1 MYALSG
7 LLLFFCFF
15 LLFLS
20 VCLFVL
26 GFFFA
31 FFLIYKTYNLFIMNA
46 LNNTVDKCYLLFF
59 LDIFC

>member
-7 LLLFFCFF
+7 LLLFFSFVF
-15 LLFLS
+15 
-20 VCLFVL
+20 VCLFVCFG
-26 GFFFA
+26 GFLA

-46 LNNTVDKCYLLFF
+46 LNNTVDKCNLLFF